1 MAFEVEKQ
9 RNGIYEL
16 VERLNLQTR
25 SNTMKCAGIGGG
37 AYNDNHKILR
47 QKWYQVTNKMLS
59 SDNLRELV
67 DFSARQ
73 VVEDLD
79 RLRFDSFPE
88 MLENVFVCKIR
99 FNPFIKKNEILT
111 RGNRPENHLYG
122 WYLERWHLFYAKR
135 EARL

>member
-16 VERLNLQTR
+16 VEDLKLQTH

-37 AYNDNHKILR
+37 AYDEYHKILR

-79 RLRFDSFPE
+79 RHGVESVL
-88 MLENVFVCKIR
+88 L
-99 FNPFIKKNEILT
+99 L
-111 RGNRPENHLYG
+111 
-122 WYLERWHLFYAKR
+122 
-135 EARL
+135 

>member
-16 VERLNLQTR
+16 VEDLKLQTH
-25 SNTMKCAGIGGG
+25 SNSMKCAGIGGG
-37 AYNDNHKILR
+37 AYDEYHKILR

-79 RLRFDSFPE
+79 RHGVESVL
-88 MLENVFVCKIR
+88 L
-99 FNPFIKKNEILT
+99 L
-111 RGNRPENHLYG
+111 
-122 WYLERWHLFYAKR
+122 
-135 EARL
+135 